1 MATKRDLLAILD
13 ASKRKPQ
20 SAGYRLRLQLAD
32 LLLRQLRAKGWTQKQ
47 LAKAARMKESFI
59 TRVIHAESNCTFD
72 VAGRLLF
79 AAGVSA
85 ARGSIR
91 FCSRPGCENGPI
103 LRCGAGLKPP
113 CRLIRPPSIQTGST
127 RVA

>member
-85 ARGSIR
+85 ALAEASDSAPDLAAKTAP
-91 FCSRPGCENGPI
+91 FY
-103 LRCGAGLKPP
+103 A
-113 CRLIRPPSIQTGST
+113 
-127 RVA
+127 VAQG